1 MAIGNAG
8 LIHARMLAL
17 CGPSP
22 AVTESVMSLYRVP
35 TGQRVAALR
44 AGEAIPDE
52 FERHYLA
59 ALARGATLENA
70 AKEARAAIGTPATA
84 NGERAAGPSPAAAP
98 EAPEPPEP
106 PRIEDLD
113 PPLDMDLPWYNPDPR
128 HISSV
133 RRVVR
138 PAIWV
143 TGTVLALQM
152 IGTASGLWFQDMGL
166 GYWMML
172 ILMSVISGVIA
183 LLMMGAHQGSV
194 VAAAILLFLQLQPI
208 LRATGGMLDE
218 LHLTGRIDNV
228 LALGLGIV
236 LGLVTLGLWVA
247 SATSLALYRQSLH
260 AAALAASARS
270 EAPDR

>member
-1 MAIGNAG
+1 M
-8 LIHARMLAL
+8 
-17 CGPSP
+17 PP
-22 AVTESVMSLYRVP
+22 YRIP

-52 FERHYLA
+52 FERYYLA

-70 AKEARAAIGTPATA
+70 AKEARAAVGTVEAA
-84 NGERAAGPSPAAAP
+84 NGGLAAGPSPAAAP
-98 EAPEPPEP
+98 AEPEP

-113 PPLDMDLPWYNPDPR
+113 PPLDLDLPWYNPDPR

-260 AAALAASARS
+260 AAALAVSARS